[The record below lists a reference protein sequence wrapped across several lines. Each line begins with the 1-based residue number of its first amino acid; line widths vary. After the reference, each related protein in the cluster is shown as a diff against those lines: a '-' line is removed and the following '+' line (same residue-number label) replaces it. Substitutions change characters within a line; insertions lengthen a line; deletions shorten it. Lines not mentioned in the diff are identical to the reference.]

1 MIPPDGPA
9 AVPPAEQETAVTA
22 APSRTSGPR
31 GRPWGQGLA
40 VFAQNRLALASA
52 AFLVLF
58 AAFCFIGPLLRPTDQ
73 VHTNLAFV
81 NLSPGSKGHPLGTD
95 GQGYDQ
101 LGRLMIGGQTSL
113 EVGLAAALLATLVG
127 ALIGAFSGYFGG
139 VADGIIMRCVDGM
152 LAIPTV
158 FLLLL
163 LAAIVTPSKKALI
176 VIVALIS
183 WLVTAR
189 LVRAEALT
197 LRTRDYVSAA
207 RVMGS
212 SSRRTVFRHILP
224 NSLSVIVVNATFQVA
239 DAVLVLATL
248 SYLGLGLAPP
258 QTDLGGMLNDGMN
271 YVYNGTWWLIWPPGL
286 LIIAIVVAFN
296 FIGDGMRDA
305 FEVRLQRR

>member
-1 MIPPDGPA
+1 MVG
-9 AVPPAEQETAVTA
+9 
-22 APSRTSGPR
+22 
-31 GRPWGQGLA
+31 
-40 VFAQNRLALASA
+40 VFAQNRLALVSA

-58 AAFCFIGPLLRPTDQ
+58 ALFCFIGPLVHSTDQ
-73 VHTNLAFV
+73 VHTNLSIV
-81 NLSPGSKGHPLGTD
+81 NLQPGSPGHVLGTD

-113 EVGLAAALLATLVG
+113 EVGVAAALLATLVG
-127 ALIGAFSGYFGG
+127 ALVGAFSGFFGG
-139 VADGIIMRCVDGM
+139 VADGVIMRCVDGM

-163 LAAIVTPSKKALI
+163 LAAIVTPTKTTLV

-189 LVRAEALT
+189 LVRGEALM
-197 LRTRDYVSAA
+197 LRTRDYVAAA
-207 RVMGS
+207 RSMGS
-212 SSRRTVFRHILP
+212 TSPRTVLRHIVP

-239 DAVLVLATL
+239 DAILVLATL

-271 YVYNGTWWLIWPPGL
+271 YVYNGTWWLIWPPGVA
-286 LIIAIVVAFN
+286 IVAIVVAFN